1 MEKKIKKKPGRKRI
15 AFTDEQLEEIKYLSG
30 LGVSETSIAHKM
42 GISLSTIARRKRE
55 KGKFDTV
62 LKEGKIKAVAEVSN
76 ALFDSATGRSGNPP
90 NVSAQIFFLK
100 NRGEGVA
107 SWSDVQKIENTFSL
121 DNVLTEAK
129 NRMKSISGA
138 TDNYIEGEKL
148 DIKELEA
155 KEHFPTNKEDTK
167 ISSESAIS
175 SPKPITDSTERK

>member
-1 MEKKIKKKPGRKRI
+1 
-15 AFTDEQLEEIKYLSG
+15 
-30 LGVSETSIAHKM
+30 
-42 GISLSTIARRKRE
+42 
-55 KGKFDTV
+55 
-62 LKEGKIKAVAEVSN
+62 
-76 ALFDSATGRSGNPP
+76 
-90 NVSAQIFFLK
+90 
-100 NRGEGVA
+100 VA